1 MSFDFVTLG
10 ETMVR
15 LVPPGALRLEQA
27 QRLHLSAGGTEST
40 VAVNLARLGKKVAW
54 VSRLPTNPMGR
65 YIANQIRQHGVDL
78 SGVTWTEGERQA
90 TYYVEY
96 GVAPRS
102 IRVWYDRANSAASRM
117 TPNDL
122 PIELIQSARWLHL
135 TGITPALSASCH
147 EAVQRAFDIARA
159 AGITCSFDVN
169 YRSLLW
175 SPEEAGRALEPFC
188 ELADYVLVAGR
199 DAHSLFGAAADVKQ
213 AAQDLQARWEG
224 TLIVTN
230 GDAGVVATDGEN
242 FVSAD
247 AYPATIVDRL
257 GAGDALASGIICRLL
272 EGAPLEVALRFGTAM
287 AALSLTVDG
296 DFAWVTRDEIEAVLN
311 RGESRLRR

>member
-27 QRLHLSAGGTEST
+27 QQLNLSAGGTEST
-40 VAVNLARLGKKVAW
+40 VAVNLARLGKKTAW
-54 VSRLPTNPMGR
+54 VSRLPVNPMGR

-78 SGVTWTEGERQA
+78 SGVTWKDGERQA

-96 GVAPRS
+96 GASPRS
-102 IRVWYDRANSAASRM
+102 IRVWYDRADSAASRM
-117 TPNDL
+117 TPDDL
-122 PIELIQSARWLHL
+122 PIDLIQSARWLHL
-135 TGITPALSASCH
+135 TGITPALSDSCH
-147 EAVQRAFDIARA
+147 ATVQRAFAVARE

-175 SPEEAGRALEPFC
+175 SAEEAGAVLEPFC
-188 ELADYVLVAGR
+188 KFADYVFVAGR
-199 DAHSLFGAAADVKQ
+199 DAHNLFGASDDVNQ
-213 AAQDLQARWEG
+213 AANDLQARWG
-224 TLIVTN
+224 GKLIVTN
-230 GDAGVVATDGEN
+230 GEEGVVATDGN
-242 FVSAD
+242 GLVSAD

-272 EGAPLEVALRFGTAM
+272 EDAPLEDALRFGAAM

-296 DFAWVTRDEIEAVLN
+296 DFAWVTRDEIEAVLKS
-311 RGESRLRR
+311 GESRLTR